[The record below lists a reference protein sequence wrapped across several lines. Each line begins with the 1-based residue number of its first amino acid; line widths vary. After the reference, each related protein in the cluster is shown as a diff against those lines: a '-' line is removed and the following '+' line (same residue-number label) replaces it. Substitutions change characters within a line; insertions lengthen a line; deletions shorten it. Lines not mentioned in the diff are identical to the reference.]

1 MIERSKVVEEN
12 VDQRGQYSHQ
22 SCLLIHGV
30 EESSNEDASK
40 LVLNIINNYLVID
53 LTELAMIVHIVFGM

>member
-40 LVLNIINNYLVID
+40 LVLNNDLEID